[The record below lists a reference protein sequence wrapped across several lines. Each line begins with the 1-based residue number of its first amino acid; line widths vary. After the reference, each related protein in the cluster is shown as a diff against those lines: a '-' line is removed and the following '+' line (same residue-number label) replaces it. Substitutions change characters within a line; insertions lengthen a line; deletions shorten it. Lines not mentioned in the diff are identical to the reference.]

1 MITPKPHARFNSP
14 IDDNIDGVQID
25 HNKLLADLVHCNHPL
40 IDIATTHK
48 LKLAQLIA
56 WIAQPAVRALLDA
69 ADEAA
74 NRIAA
79 HKAAQGAT
87 AAVQT
92 LLGQAVGLCESTR
105 EQGLANSGA
114 RAILRFTTK
123 PAQARKRPA
132 ALKSAAGAPPQATPN
147 SPAPLAP
154 SLRFPVYP
162 FSSEPSSPMNSAD
175 SVGPIGPISPGPLVN
190 GHDQSHSP
198 FNRAPA
204 APP

>member
-56 WIAQPAVRALLDA
+56 WIAQPAVRTLLDA

-74 NRIAA
+74 SRIAA

-92 LLGQAVGLCESTR
+92 LLGQATGLCETTR
-105 EQGLANSGA
+105 EQDIAGRGA
-114 RAILRFTTK
+114 RAILRLAPRPGNDPK
-123 PAQARKRPA
+123 PPPVKDA
-132 ALKSAAGAPPQATPN
+132 ASLKSLLNTTGQP
-147 SPAPLAP
+147 
-154 SLRFPVYP
+154 
-162 FSSEPSSPMNSAD
+162 
-175 SVGPIGPISPGPLVN
+175 
-190 GHDQSHSP
+190 
-198 FNRAPA
+198 
-204 APP
+204 